1 VGTAGGG
8 PKLSSPLRR
17 PIAAFRRTSDHGRT
31 QVASA
36 VRARYGAAIRILQRR
51 VRRHPFEE
59 SCMKNTLIGLCVA
72 LLLAGCGGSTSTKP
86 SAPVEQRDVTTQAQ
100 SDAAVQAAADAARV
114 KQQQE
119 EAARKAA
126 AAEEER
132 RRAEEAARMAAAD
145 QPVVQPLPDT
155 RVTEKQLTDPASMVK
170 DPASPLSKRSVYY
183 DFDMYNIREEF
194 QPLVEAHAKF
204 LREHKDI
211 KIRVEGNCDERGSRE
226 YNLALG
232 QRRADSIKRAMTL
245 LGVPPKQ
252 IETVS
257 FGAEKPKALGS
268 NEEAWAENR
277 RSDIVYVGIDTQQ

>member
-1 VGTAGGG
+1 MN
-8 PKLSSPLRR
+8 K
-17 PIAAFRRTSDHGRT
+17 
-31 QVASA
+31 
-36 VRARYGAAIRILQRR
+36 
-51 VRRHPFEE
+51 
-59 SCMKNTLIGLCVA
+59 TLIGLCVA
-72 LLLAGCGGSTSTKP
+72 LVLAGCGGSGSQKP
-86 SAPVEQRDVTTQAQ
+86 QAPVDQRDVTSQAQ
-100 SDAAVQAAADAARV
+100 SDAAVQAATDAARV
-114 KQQQE
+114 KQQQDE
-119 EAARKAA
+119 EARRRAA

-132 RRAEEAARMAAAD
+132 RRAEEAARRAAAD
-145 QPVVQPLPDT
+145 QPVVQPLPEA
-155 RVTEKQLTDPASMVK
+155 RVSEKQLTDPASMVK

-204 LREHKDI
+204 LREHKDL
-211 KIRVEGNCDERGSRE
+211 KVRVEGNCDERGSRE